1 MKHYD
6 RAWAEI
12 DLDALLFNIEE
23 IKKSIDRTTQIIAVL
38 KTDGYG
44 HGAGQIA
51 RMLECDNQVWG
62 YAVATH
68 RKYARIFRK
77 KTGQRL

>member
-12 DLDALLFNIEE
+12 DLDALRFNIEE
-23 IKKSIDRTTQIIAVL
+23 IKKCIDGTTQIIAVL

-44 HGAGQIA
+44 HGAVQ
-51 RMLECDNQVWG
+51 L
-62 YAVATH
+62 
-68 RKYARIFRK
+68 ARILENDRDRK
-77 KTGQRL
+77 SVV